1 MALNLDHNPI
11 LLDTHLE
18 LHKGIKPF
26 RFEAMWVRDE
36 SSVEVVD
43 QAWALQVE
51 GSHSFRLSK
60 KFQKVQKDLV
70 QWNKYFFEA
79 IRTWIR
85 ELEEKITKIQ
95 NIDLTQEN
103 LALEASLSVEL
114 NEWLEREEL
123 K

>member
-1 MALNLDHNPI
+1 MKERLDRGLCNDDWHRLFPKAGIRHLMALNLDHNPI

-36 SSVEVVD
+36 SSVEVID

-70 QWNKYFFEA
+70 Q
-79 IRTWIR
+79 
-85 ELEEKITKIQ
+85 
-95 NIDLTQEN
+95 
-103 LALEASLSVEL
+103 
-114 NEWLEREEL
+114 
-123 K
+123 